1 MMDPLAKFER
11 ALWKSVVL
19 SQHWE
24 RSCWPSV
31 AGALVEAKEK
41 ADEKEENPCRR
52 LGARMRAGAR
62 TVPGRRWVRW
72 LLMGGQ
78 TPFDNEL

>member
-52 LGARMRAGAR
+52 LGALRRAGAR
-62 TVPGRRWVRW
+62 TVPGRRWVAAHGRTDT
-72 LLMGGQ
+72 LR
-78 TPFDNEL
+78 